1 MADTAIETDAPAS
14 LDEDYPGIGSA
25 SYCLALLFVAY
36 IFSFIDR
43 QILALLVG
51 PIRADFGI
59 TDFQYSLL
67 QGAAFALLYTFA
79 GLPIGR
85 LADRH
90 SRKLIVFAAV
100 SFWSLATVACG
111 LTKNFTQLFAARMAV
126 GAGEAGLAPPAYSL
140 ILDSFRPH
148 QVGYAMSIYKL
159 AVKVGGGLALIVG
172 GVLYDYYAGFESL
185 SLPLFGEIKPWQ
197 ATLITVGA
205 PGLLIGLLMLT
216 VKEPSRK
223 DMAEHESGEVQ
234 QIPIRDVTRFIWARK
249 RLYLSLFFGSS
260 MMAMAGYGAAA
271 WYPEFFTRAYG
282 FSKTEAG
289 TWFGSIILVGG
300 GLGVF
305 FGAWLANLLAAR
317 GHTDSYVRA
326 MVITAL
332 AAVIPA
338 TAAPLAGSATAT
350 LLLLGPATLLS
361 GSYLG
366 VMAVSFVVI
375 SPNQL
380 RGQLTAVYIFVT
392 NILGMAVGTSVL
404 AAFTDFLYQDD
415 ALLHYSIATAVA
427 IFYPSA
433 ALLFWYCLP
442 AYRKAAAET
451 GNWKLGQPG

>member
-1 MADTAIETDAPAS
+1 MVSRAGDVAATAVGHEG
-14 LDEDYPGIGSA
+14 DYPSLTAA
-25 SYCLALLFVAY
+25 SYTLSLLFVAY

-51 PIRADFGI
+51 PIREDFGI

-67 QGAAFALLYTFA
+67 QGAAFALLYTFT

-90 SRKLIVFAAV
+90 SRKLILFASV

-111 LTKNFTQLFAARMAV
+111 LTRNFAQLFAARMAV
-126 GAGEAGLAPPAYSL
+126 GAGEAGLAPPAYSI
-140 ILDSFRPH
+140 ILDSFRERH
-148 QVGYAMSIYKL
+148 VGYAMSIYKL
-159 AVKVGGGLALIVG
+159 AVKVGGGLALIIG
-172 GVLYDYYAGFESL
+172 GVLYDYYAGL
-185 SLPLFGEIKPWQ
+185 GALALPLVGEIRPWQ

-205 PGLLIGLLMLT
+205 PGLIIGALMLT
-216 VKEPSRK
+216 IAEPSRK
-223 DMAEHESGEVQ
+223 GMAEQRDAGQV
-234 QIPIRDVTRFIWARK
+234 PVRDVAAYVWKRR

-271 WYPEFFTRAYG
+271 WYPEFFTRTYG

-289 TWFGSIILVGG
+289 TWFGSIVMVGG

-305 FGAWLANLLAAR
+305 FGAWLANLLASR
-317 GHTDSYVRA
+317 GHADAYVRA

-338 TAAPLAGSATAT
+338 TAAPLAGNVTLT

-392 NILGMAVGTSVL
+392 NILGMAVGTSIL

-415 ALLHYSIATAVA
+415 GLLHYSIATAVA

-433 ALLFWYCLP
+433 ALLFWFCLP
-442 AYRKAAAET
+442 AYRQAAAET
-451 GNWKLGQPG
+451 GSWRL

>member
-1 MADTAIETDAPAS
+1 MIQRGHE
-14 LDEDYPGIGSA
+14 EDYPGLSAA
-25 SYCLALLFVAY
+25 SYTLSLLFVAY

-59 TDFQYSLL
+59 SDFQYSLL

-90 SRKLIVFAAV
+90 SRKFILFASV

-111 LTKNFTQLFAARMAV
+111 LTKNFAQLFTARMAV
-126 GAGEAGLAPPAYSL
+126 GAGEAGLAPPAYSI
-140 ILDSFRPH
+140 ILDSFRAQH
-148 QVGYAMSIYKL
+148 VGYAMSIYKL

-172 GVLYDYYAGFESL
+172 GVLYDFYAGL
-185 SLPLFGEIKPWQ
+185 GILTLPLIGEIRPWQ

-205 PGLLIGLLMLT
+205 PGLIIGALMLT
-216 VKEPSRK
+216 IDEPSRK
-223 DMAEHESGEVQ
+223 DLAEQ
-234 QIPIRDVTRFIWARK
+234 QDAGQVPIQDVAAYVWKRR

-271 WYPEFFTRAYG
+271 WYPEFFTRTYG

-289 TWFGSIILVGG
+289 TWFGSIVLFGG

-305 FGAWLANLLAAR
+305 FGAWLASRLAAR
-317 GHTDSYVRA
+317 GHTDAYVRA

-338 TAAPLAGSATAT
+338 TAAPLAGNVTAT

-392 NILGMAVGTSVL
+392 NILGMAVGTSIL

-442 AYRKAAAET
+442 AYRQAAAESGT
-451 GNWKLGQPG
+451 WKL